1 MYKYFQS
8 GLSADPI
15 IRFNLFHRI
24 FHDSLIFGIRTWTP
38 SSVLGLRM
46 CRGNTDNLIRI
57 NGSIFDA
64 SVATA
69 ADAAAITGLEWKQEG
84 QLARSV

>member
-1 MYKYFQS
+1 MV
-8 GLSADPI
+8 
-15 IRFNLFHRI
+15 
-24 FHDSLIFGIRTWTP
+24 HDSLIFGIRTWTP

-69 ADAAAITGLEWKQEG
+69 DAITGLEWKQEG